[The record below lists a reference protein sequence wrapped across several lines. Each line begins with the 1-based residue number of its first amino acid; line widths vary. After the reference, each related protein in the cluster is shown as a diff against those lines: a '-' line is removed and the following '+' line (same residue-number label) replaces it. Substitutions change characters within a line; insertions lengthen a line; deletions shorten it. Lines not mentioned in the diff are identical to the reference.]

1 MGALMTTLQEKRR
14 SVTMAG
20 AGIFYPNVP
29 DHLSPLA
36 SGIRACSAGEM
47 PEVPEAWGLGES
59 VC

>member
-29 DHLSPLA
+29 RQVSLAGGAGGWNVGLVFIESWNGQRLS
-36 SGIRACSAGEM
+36 GRAR
-47 PEVPEAWGLGES
+47 
-59 VC
+59 